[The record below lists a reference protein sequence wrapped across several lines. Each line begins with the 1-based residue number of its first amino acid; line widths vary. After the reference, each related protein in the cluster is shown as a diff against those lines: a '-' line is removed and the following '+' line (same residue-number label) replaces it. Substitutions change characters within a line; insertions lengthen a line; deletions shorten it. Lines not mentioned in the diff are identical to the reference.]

1 MVSAD
6 LIQNTSAETYGF
18 YYSFWLLIHL
28 TNVCWTPGIILRAG
42 DTVMTKK
49 ALVKLILVGERVGFR
64 SGQFM
69 EIHRQK
75 FRFDPA
81 SSGTIWD
88 AL

>member
-1 MVSAD
+1 MEDQLGTECRV
-6 LIQNTSAETYGF
+6 
-18 YYSFWLLIHL
+18 
-28 TNVCWTPGIILRAG
+28 
-42 DTVMTKK
+42 
-49 ALVKLILVGERVGFR
+49 VGERVGFR

>member
-6 LIQNTSAETYGF
+6 LIQNMSAETYGF

-49 ALVKLILVGERVGFR
+49 ALVKLILVGE
-64 SGQFM
+64 SEQ
-69 EIHRQK
+69 I
-75 FRFDPA
+75 
-81 SSGTIWD
+81 ST
-88 AL
+88 